1 MVRLYKNAILLLVSV
16 YVLYLLM
23 PFFWPYLY
31 SEQTQ
36 IFLGFAGVD
45 AVFTFSGI
53 QIFIIPCF
61 YILFCAGLYKF
72 SSGARIGYTILVL
85 MNLTIGAFGLGYS
98 ASAYLD
104 TSIGYLLSLLEG
116 AILAMIYTTDIAK
129 KFKKK

>member
-1 MVRLYKNAILLLVSV
+1 MVRVYRNAILLLVSV
-16 YVLYLLM
+16 YVLYMYM

-36 IFLGFAGVD
+36 TFLD
-45 AVFTFSGI
+45 FSGI
-53 QIFIIPCF
+53 DAVITFSSLQAYIISFF
-61 YILFCAGLYKF
+61 YLLFCAGLYKF
-72 SSGARIGYTILVL
+72 SSVARVGYTILVVL
-85 MNLTIGAFGLGYS
+85 NLTIGAFGYS

-104 TSIGYLLSLLEG
+104 TSIGYLISLLEG